1 MEPLYELVK
10 VTSNKLNRERHSEN
24 KSGNMEWHVQINGGH
39 IFNTLITNSKDVK
52 LVCSQKGN
60 TTFVVKKKI
69 LMESLS
75 KIKKVLLADQN

>member
-39 IFNTLITNSKDVK
+39 IFQYTHNEFERCKASLQSKR
-52 LVCSQKGN
+52 
-60 TTFVVKKKI
+60 
-69 LMESLS
+69 
-75 KIKKVLLADQN
+75 